1 VKLTWIRAGEA
12 TQDISRMNIVL
23 MKHELKAA
31 GLLSLAKFENL
42 VWTNQP
48 RPKLPELFKYQVR
61 TPRQHQSGE
70 PSLQSLRNRQLF
82 RLPPEDP

>member
-1 VKLTWIRAGEA
+1 
-12 TQDISRMNIVL
+12 MNIVL
-23 MKHELKAA
+23 MEHKLKAA

-48 RPKLPELFKYQVR
+48 RPELPELFKYQVR

-70 PSLQSLRNRQLF
+70 PSSQSWRNRQLSQ
-82 RLPPEDP
+82 LPLGDP